1 MPDPANPYA
10 APKNAG
16 TVTTAARRHGADLT
30 GLDLDKLR
38 LLRGKSYHLNII
50 GGFMAFFT
58 AIGVFCLIIFTL
70 DGMNTDEG
78 QELQIFACVIIAL
91 HGTAMLCA
99 WLRPA
104 WGRTPVSASSPSGPC
119 KAPPPSSAR
128 TATTTAIW
136 TANTNCVQRAH
147 RCATYRPA
155 PHDDAHIS
163 SVQSGLRQAG
173 LRSPGP
179 VQEAAS

>member
-104 WGRTPVSASSPSGPC
+104 WGRTPLFIISILGLANVPFGTGLGIFAIWALQGAAPLFGPNRYHHGDLDGEYQLR
-119 KAPPPSSAR
+119 SAR
-128 TATTTAIW
+128 PSL
-136 TANTNCVQRAH
+136 R
-147 RCATYRPA
+147 
-155 PHDDAHIS
+155 HIP
-163 SVQSGLRQAG
+163 
-173 LRSPGP
+173 PGTP
-179 VQEAAS
+179 